1 MTPMALLPCSKTQR
15 ADAITSPAL
24 RPFRSHII
32 DRALQDAWWA
42 WVGAVRALR
51 TGRVPLGIGRGGHVP
66 AGMEAEWKTLPR
78 MRLRSRVGIGAAL
91 GGTFALVSMLASTLV
106 LIEIVS
112 VSALAVL
119 VGIGLAATYLVGLG
133 ASAVQGVAIDSPSG
147 AMASS
152 PTPSPTSACTAT
164 PESRETTVRSGVRAS
179 GRSGVRVARC
189 PLGQCSSASFHR
201 GAYAVCDCRHAP
213 GVGAERTALDRLGGA
228 RTVGQQ
234 PPNPRRSP
242 QLVAIG
248 ARQLA
253 RPRAQSA
260 QLDLASIVKK
270 LFVSMSRALGAP
282 VHGWEATTRASI
294 RDC

>member
-1 MTPMALLPCSKTQR
+1 MALLPCSKTQR

-51 TGRVPLGIGRGGHVP
+51 TGRVPRGIGRGGHVP
-66 AGMEAEWKTLPR
+66 AGIEAEWKTLPR

-133 ASAVQGVAIDSPSG
+133 ASAVQGVAIDSP
-147 AMASS
+147 
-152 PTPSPTSACTAT
+152 
-164 PESRETTVRSGVRAS
+164 PEPWLHRQ
-179 GRSGVRVARC
+179 
-189 PLGQCSSASFHR
+189 PLHR
-201 GAYAVCDCRHAP
+201 
-213 GVGAERTALDRLGGA
+213 
-228 RTVGQQ
+228 
-234 PPNPRRSP
+234 
-242 QLVAIG
+242 
-248 ARQLA
+248 
-253 RPRAQSA
+253 
-260 QLDLASIVKK
+260 
-270 LFVSMSRALGAP
+270 P
-282 VHGWEATTRASI
+282 VPA
-294 RDC
+294 